1 MVDYPQMREKNEV
14 QKRIAQ
20 LEDKGWTLASIGR
33 ELDVTED
40 AVGKWK
46 RDERYPRTEKLVLD
60 ALDQLMKKKPP
71 KKRRYLKGELSHEK

>member
-1 MVDYPQMREKNEV
+1 MKEKNEV
-14 QKRIAQ
+14 QKRITQ

-46 RDERYPRTEKLVLD
+46 RDERHPRTEKLVLD
-60 ALDQLMKKKPP
+60 ALVQLMKKKPP
-71 KKRRYLKGELSHEK
+71 KKKLYAKGSRRQEVTNNDH